1 MLYPSI
7 AIVKQGMCTALIAS
21 LAKDKCFNTSLVHSI
36 HHPTILQ
43 HLNIYHKCGF
53 NTLFYSNSSHRE
65 CGMFIVL
72 ARFDTTLFFKI
83 IIEKTQQF
91 ENHLLCFLHNHHQD
105 NTAIQKNQMYFL
117 NNNIKITQKL

>member
-1 MLYPSI
+1 
-7 AIVKQGMCTALIAS
+7 
-21 LAKDKCFNTSLVHSI
+21 
-36 HHPTILQ
+36 
-43 HLNIYHKCGF
+43 
-53 NTLFYSNSSHRE
+53 
-65 CGMFIVL
+65 MFIVL

-117 NNNIKITQKL
+117 NNNTEIVNQSNVFPL